1 MGWMDDPEIPAA
13 KPAKRAAAA
22 PVNVRAIASEEGASA
37 PVQAVTASIYQQES
51 SGGKNT
57 KTSNAGAVGGMQMTP
72 ATFKRFA
79 QPGEDINNPEHNVR
93 AAVRYLKHLE
103 EKSGGDPALMA
114 AGYYGGEG
122 GMEKARRGVA
132 VRDPRNPNAPDT
144 LQYAREVVART
155 GQQPKSG
162 GWMQDPEIEVPAPA
176 RAATPAKQ
184 AAPTTGRGEGFQDP
198 RMIGSKTE
206 RQQVT
211 IPAERKAYERGRQ
224 TDARRGLINVLQG
237 PTFGFAD
244 EIVGLGGGLVNAL
257 SGQSPSEGYR
267 EARNFARGASDQAS
281 EDNPMFSAIT
291 QSMVGAPTIL
301 LPTGSGVI
309 KGAGIVKNALRAAT
323 SGAITG
329 AVSAA
334 GNSRA
339 EDDAGGPQT
348 AGIGGRVATDALIG
362 AATGGTLGAVTAPIA
377 AAVGAV
383 GRNVAQRVSGRS
395 AAIGAQEKVAEALLR
410 DARPGLSAESAIGQ
424 AGARINKLG
433 PRATVADSAGENT
446 RQLLDTLATLP
457 GQTKDSASRLIRDR
471 QAGRAGALIES
482 ADKGLG
488 VNGRRLAA
496 TVEDLTTQR
505 ATAAAPLYQRLH
517 AQQIN
522 PSANLQ
528 TIIAAADE
536 LGASKLARTIA
547 TAERAPYSLGYAP
560 GQIAFRDLDRLK
572 QGLDTM
578 IGKET
583 DLAGKVSPTGNA
595 VMKLKQALLQE
606 LDSATVDPATGASLY
621 KAARDAYSGP
631 SAMIS
636 AAETGRKLISS
647 NEAGIQQALKGMSAS
662 ELDAARV
669 GMFEGLRQKVGASD
683 GGRGELLNMWK
694 NPAMQEKL
702 KALFPTERAYREF
715 AATAAGEA
723 RLKALESVGKG
734 SQTAAR
740 QFGAGDLDASA
751 LGSLGKAGGAAASGQ
766 IGGVINALSE
776 TWNRVRTPEAVR
788 DQMGRILLTQ
798 GADGRQAI
806 NTLAGTA
813 KQVAEQRA
821 RNALITGAL
830 AGRAG
835 SAAASFGQ

>member
-237 PTFGFAD
+237 PTIGFAD
-244 EIVGLGGGLVNAL
+244 ELIGVGGGVVNAL
-257 SGQSPSEGYR
+257 SGGGFGEGYR
-267 EARNFARGASDQAS
+267 EARQFARGASDQAS
-281 EDNPMFSAIT
+281 EDNPMFSTVT
-291 QSMVGAPTIL
+291 QLAASAPTAAL
-301 LPTGSGVI
+301 GYGAGLV
-309 KGAGIVKNALRAAT
+309 KGAGVGANALRAGIT
-323 SGAITG
+323 GGVQGAIGG
-329 AVSAA
+329 AGRSTA
-334 GNSRA
+334 
-339 EDDAGGPQT
+339 QT
-348 AGIGGRVATDALIG
+348 AEGVATDAATGGAIG
-362 AATGGTLGAVTAPIA
+362 AALGGAVAPLG

-383 GRNVAQRVSGRS
+383 GRNVSQRVSGK
-395 AAIGAQEKVAEALLR
+395 AATVGAQEKVAEALLR

>member
-1 MGWMDDPEIPAA
+1 MFDDLIPKSAPKAA
-13 KPAKRAAAA
+13 KPR
-22 PVNVRAIASEEGASA
+22 PVNVRAIAAEEGASA
-37 PVQAVTASIYQQES
+37 PVQAVAASIYQQES
-51 SGGKNT
+51 SGGRNT
-57 KTSNAGAVGGMQMTP
+57 ATSNAGAVGGMQMIP
-72 ATFKRFA
+72 ATFARFA
-79 QPGEDINNPEHNVR
+79 QHGEDINDPEANAR

-103 EKSGGDPALMA
+103 TKAGGDPALIA

-122 GMEKARRGVA
+122 ALEKARRGVA

-155 GQQPKSG
+155 GQQPAQAG
-162 GWMQDPEIEVPAPA
+162 GMFDDLLPQAKPATGKP
-176 RAATPAKQ
+176 
-184 AAPTTGRGEGFQDP
+184 AAPTTGRGEGYQDP
-198 RMIGSKTE
+198 RLIGSKTE

-237 PTFGFAD
+237 PTMGFAD

-257 SGQSPSEGYR
+257 SGKSPTEGYR
-267 EARNFARGASDQAS
+267 EARQFARGASDQAS
-281 EDNPMFSAIT
+281 EDNPMFSTVT
-291 QSMVGAPTIL
+291 QLAASAPTAAL
-301 LPTGSGVI
+301 GYGAGLV
-309 KGAGIVKNALRAAT
+309 KGAGVGANALRAGITGGAQ
-323 SGAITG
+323 GAIGG
-329 AVSAA
+329 AGRSTA
-334 GNSRA
+334 
-339 EDDAGGPQT
+339 QT
-348 AGIGGRVATDALIG
+348 AEGVATDAATGGAIG
-362 AATGGTLGAVTAPIA
+362 AALGGAVAPLG

-383 GRNVAQRVSGRS
+383 GRNVSQRVSGK
-395 AAIGAQEKVAEALLR
+395 AATVGAQEKVADALLR

-457 GQTKDSASRLIRDR
+457 GQTKNAAAQMIRDR
-471 QAGRAGALIES
+471 QVSRAGVMIDA

-488 VNGRRLAA
+488 AGGRRLAG
-496 TVEDLTTQR
+496 TVQDLADKR
-505 ATAAAPLYQRLH
+505 ATAAAPLYQQLH
-517 AQQIN
+517 AQQIA
-522 PSANLQ
+522 PTDNLQ
-528 TIIAAADE
+528 SIIAAADE

-547 TAERAPYSLGYAP
+547 TAERAPFTLGEAP
-560 GQIAFRDLDRLK
+560 GPIAFRDLDRLK

-631 SAMIS
+631 SAMMS
-636 AAETGRKLISS
+636 AAEMGRKLISS
-647 NEAGIQQALKGMSAS
+647 NEAGIQQSLKGLSAS

-669 GMFEGLRQKVGASD
+669 GMFEGLRQKLGNSKAGRTEIMGAY
-683 GGRGELLNMWK
+683 E
-694 NPAMQEKL
+694 NPAVADKL
-702 KALFPTERAYREF
+702 KALFPTQRAYREF
-715 AATAAGEA
+715 AAAAAGEA
-723 RLKALESVGKG
+723 RLKLAESVGKG

-740 QFGAGDLDASA
+740 QFGAGDLDMGA
-751 LGSLGKAGGAAASGQ
+751 LGAMGKAGGAAATGQ
-766 IGGVINALSE
+766 IGGAINALGE
-776 TWNRVRTPEAVR
+776 VWNRVKTPEAVR
-788 DQMGRILLTQ
+788 DQMGKILLTQ
-798 GADGRQAI
+798 GAHGRQAI

-821 RNALITGAL
+821 RNALIVGAL
-830 AGRAG
+830 SGRAG
-835 SAAASFGQ
+835 SAAASFGN

>member
-237 PTFGFAD
+237 PTIGFAD
-244 EIVGLGGGLVNAL
+244 ELIGVGGGVVNAL
-257 SGQSPSEGYR
+257 SGGGFGEGYR
-267 EARNFARGASDQAS
+267 EARQFARGASDQAS
-281 EDNPMFSAIT
+281 EDNPMFSTVT
-291 QSMVGAPTIL
+291 QLAASAPTAAL
-301 LPTGSGVI
+301 GYGAGLV
-309 KGAGIVKNALRAAT
+309 KGAGVGANALRAGIT
-323 SGAITG
+323 GGVQGAIGG
-329 AVSAA
+329 AGRSTA
-334 GNSRA
+334 
-339 EDDAGGPQT
+339 QT
-348 AGIGGRVATDALIG
+348 AEGVATDAATGGAIG
-362 AATGGTLGAVTAPIA
+362 AALGGAVAPLG

-383 GRNVAQRVSGRS
+383 GRNVSQRVSGK
-395 AAIGAQEKVAEALLR
+395 AATVGAQEKVAEALLR

-821 RNALITGAL
+821 RNALIAGGL
-830 AGRAG
+830 AGRGA

>member
-1 MGWMDDPEIPAA
+1 M
-13 KPAKRAAAA
+13 
-22 PVNVRAIASEEGASA
+22 
-37 PVQAVTASIYQQES
+37 
-51 SGGKNT
+51 
-57 KTSNAGAVGGMQMTP
+57 
-72 ATFKRFA
+72 
-79 QPGEDINNPEHNVR
+79 
-93 AAVRYLKHLE
+93 
-103 EKSGGDPALMA
+103 
-114 AGYYGGEG
+114 
-122 GMEKARRGVA
+122 
-132 VRDPRNPNAPDT
+132 PRNITVTFDDGTTHVYNNAPDDVT
-144 LQYAREVVART
+144 PDQITARVAKEFK
-155 GQQPKSG
+155 GKAVSALDG
-162 GWMQDPEIEVPAPA
+162 GRKPAAPA
-176 RAATPAKQ
+176 V
-184 AAPTTGRGEGFQDP
+184 PTTGRGEGYQDP
-198 RMIGSKTE
+198 RMVGSKTE

-211 IPAERKAYERGRQ
+211 APAERKAYEAGRQ

-237 PTFGFAD
+237 PTMGFAD

-257 SGQSPSEGYR
+257 SGKSPTEGYR
-267 EARNFARGASDQAS
+267 EARQFARGASDKAS
-281 EDNPMFSAIT
+281 EDNPLASAIT
-291 QSMVGAPTIL
+291 QGMASAPTMAISYGANL
-301 LPTGSGVI
+301 I
-309 KGAGIVKNALRAAT
+309 KGAGVGANALRAGITGGAT
-323 SGAITG
+323 GAIGG
-329 AVSAA
+329 AGRS
-334 GNSRA
+334 
-339 EDDAGGPQT
+339 T
-348 AGIGGRVATDALIG
+348 AGTAEGVAAD
-362 AATGGTLGAVTAPIA
+362 AATGGAIGAALGGAVAPLG

-383 GRNVAQRVSGRS
+383 GRNVAQRVSGK
-395 AAIGAQEKVAEALLR
+395 AATVGAQEKVAEALLR

-457 GQTKDSASRLIRDR
+457 GQTKDAASRLIRDR

-488 VNGRRLAA
+488 AGGRRLAG
-496 TVEDLTTQR
+496 TVQELADQR
-505 ATAAAPLYQRLH
+505 ATAAAPLYQQLH

-522 PSANLQ
+522 PSDNLQ

-547 TAERAPYSLGYAP
+547 TAERAPYSLGDAP
-560 GQIAFRDLDRLK
+560 GPIAFRDLDRLK
-572 QGLDTM
+572 QGIDTM
-578 IGKET
+578 IGRET

-595 VMKLKQALLQE
+595 LTKLKQALLQE

-621 KAARDAYSGP
+621 KAAREAYAGP

-647 NEAGIQQALKGMSAS
+647 NEAGIQQALRGMSAS

-669 GMFEGLRQKVGASD
+669 GMFEGLRQKVGNSD
-683 GGRGELLNMWK
+683 AGRTELLNMWK

-740 QFGAGDLDASA
+740 QYGAGDLDKSA
-751 LGSLGKAGGAAASGQ
+751 LSALSGAATGGASG
-766 IGGVINALSE
+766 VVNALADG
-776 TWNRVRTPEAVR
+776 WNRIKLPESVR
-788 DQMGRILLTQ
+788 DEMGRLLLTQ
-798 GADGRQAI
+798 GAQGRQAI

-813 KQVAEQRA
+813 KQIAEQRA
-821 RNALITGAL
+821 RNALITGTL
-830 AGRAG
+830 SGRAG